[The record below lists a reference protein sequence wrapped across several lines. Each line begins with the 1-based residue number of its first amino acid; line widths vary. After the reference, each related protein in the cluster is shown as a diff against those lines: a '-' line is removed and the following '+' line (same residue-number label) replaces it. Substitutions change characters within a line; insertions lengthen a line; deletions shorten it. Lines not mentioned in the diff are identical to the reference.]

1 MLMISCYKNKKY
13 LKLKNAFNRK
23 TFLSDKAKYVRNK
36 IKKINRAY
44 EARFVPSYCLDNKH

>member
-23 TFLSDKAKYVRNK
+23 TFLSDKAKNVRNK
-36 IKKINRAY
+36 IKKIKRAY
-44 EARFVPSYCLDNKH
+44 EARFVTLQCLNNKR